1 MQKPFSDQ
9 DLADSPR
16 YRAYASRILAA
27 IDDGRFEPGLVLLEG
42 RLSAIFETSRATI
55 RKALSDIADEGRI
68 QRFAGRGFVVAGI
81 GAAEPIRREIDP
93 DEIMTS
99 REPSS
104 RPAADT
110 IIAEVEAALMTAIAF
125 GHYRIDEQ
133 KLADVYDVSRPIA
146 REVLWRLRETG
157 LVEKAHHSPWLVGP
171 MTARAVAEDREL
183 RMLLEPHALK
193 LSAPLLDKAELLR
206 MRDSCAMA
214 RRGDGKVPR
223 AAIETIES
231 DLHIAC
237 IRHYGNDRI
246 KRVMRTGRLPMIVD
260 ALFADKIGIYPDDP
274 AFVEHG
280 IVLDQLLAGEFDA
293 AAASHS
299 AHLRQESRRT
309 LDRLKVLSVLP
320 EPEVAPYLER
330 IV

>member
-1 MQKPFSDQ
+1 MQKSILD
-9 DLADSPR
+9 ADGDAPL
-16 YRAYASRILAA
+16 YRVCASRIIEA
-27 IDDGRFEPGLVLLEG
+27 IKDGRFEPGLVLLEG

-55 RKALSDIADEGRI
+55 RKALNDIAAEGRI
-68 QRFAGRGFVVAGI
+68 RRFDGRGFIVAGNNDVP
-81 GAAEPIRREIDP
+81 PIRRPIGASEIAAENGP
-93 DEIMTS
+93 AA
-99 REPSS
+99 
-104 RPAADT
+104 RPAADS
-110 IIAEVEAALMTAIAF
+110 IISEVESALMTAIAF

-133 KLADVYDVSRPIA
+133 KLADAFGVSRPVA

-157 LVEKAHHSPWLVGP
+157 LVEKELHSPWLAGP
-171 MTARAVAEDREL
+171 VTARAVAEDREL

-193 LSAPLLDKAELLR
+193 LSAPILDRTELQR
-206 MRDSCAMA
+206 MRDRVAAA
-214 RRGDGKVPR
+214 RRLTGKIPR
-223 AAIETIES
+223 AQIEAIEH

-237 IRHYGNDRI
+237 IRHYSNDRV
-246 KRVMRTGRLPMIVD
+246 KRVMRIGRLPMIVD
-260 ALFADKIGIYPDDP
+260 ALFAQFIGIYPDDP

-299 AHLRQESRRT
+299 AHLRQESKRT

-320 EPEVAPYLER
+320 EPDLSPYLER